1 MIAELFT
8 QLKEKVDILMNG
20 FDTADITNAA
30 VLARKGLR
38 KHRKGY
44 HRIRDKVY
52 KNWPNKTYG
61 KQP

>member
-1 MIAELFT
+1 MIADFFT

-20 FDTADITNAA
+20 FDTADITKAA

-38 KHRKGY
+38 KHRKNY

-52 KNWPNKTYG
+52 KN
-61 KQP
+61 